1 MNGAHGTTD
10 WFLLALIFQEERWKI
25 TTHGRT
31 LQRAFE
37 NGAHLSYP

>member
-25 TTHGRT
+25 THGRT